1 MKKKVSSTN
10 NKLAS
15 VDLVSIGKASED
27 AILDGADY
35 LNSHRALAN
44 VIDGNKPSY
53 RRLIWSALQFPKGEL
68 QPSVKIING
77 MASYHPHSLD
87 GITGLNAVFVKSGV
101 FKGSGSFGKTS
112 ILGEKGEP
120 AAPRYTKSAL
130 SDLYYDIVRPLIQC
144 VPLVDSPVGPKEL
157 QYIPL
162 PVPLCLM
169 CKSLVSGIG
178 FGISTVYPNF
188 SPMSMYRALVE
199 DNPNLLEPNVDL
211 LLDKKNSELARL
223 WNTGKGKIIYSYKL
237 QAYTNEDGK
246 QGFIFT
252 GSTDIFTPNFRKLG
266 KYIDKG
272 DVFVEDMTTKD
283 GPKLMVGLVSNRSSL
298 SLKELET
305 LCRQSCFD
313 STVYNLNVTDGK
325 TCFRI
330 PLKDWLSYVYGNYIK
345 LLDEVN
351 KKNIEKAN
359 FDIAV
364 QKALP
369 IISDILLNKNPKI
382 TDKELVNLTGF
393 PEEVVQAVMGKPIS
407 YLRNDKSN
415 VERIK
420 QLSDKLKELL
430 KFNSKIYAENV
441 IKRL

>member
-1 MKKKVSSTN
+1 
-10 NKLAS
+10 
-15 VDLVSIGKASED
+15 
-27 AILDGADY
+27 
-35 LNSHRALAN
+35 
-44 VIDGNKPSY
+44 
-53 RRLIWSALQFPKGEL
+53 
-68 QPSVKIING
+68 
-77 MASYHPHSLD
+77 
-87 GITGLNAVFVKSGV
+87 
-101 FKGSGSFGKTS
+101 
-112 ILGEKGEP
+112 
-120 AAPRYTKSAL
+120 
-130 SDLYYDIVRPLIQC
+130 
-144 VPLVDSPVGPKEL
+144 
-157 QYIPL
+157 
-162 PVPLCLM
+162 
-169 CKSLVSGIG
+169 
-178 FGISTVYPNF
+178 
-188 SPMSMYRALVE
+188 
-199 DNPNLLEPNVDL
+199 VDL